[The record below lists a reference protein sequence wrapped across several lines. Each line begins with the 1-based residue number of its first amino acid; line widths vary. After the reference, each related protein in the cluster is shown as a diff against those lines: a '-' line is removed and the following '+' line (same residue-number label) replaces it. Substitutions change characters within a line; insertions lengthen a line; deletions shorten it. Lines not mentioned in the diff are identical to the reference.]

1 MTRQTPPPPKKNNRA
16 LTIIIVII
24 IILALLGVYSHTK
37 QKNANGNNPNPN
49 NAPAQQANPNNNNPN
64 QTKLPEP
71 KSINTFNLTDD
82 SGQAYSNDNLK
93 GHWTLV
99 FFGFTH
105 CGDVCPLTLTELN
118 KMYTQLQKETPTEQL
133 PQVLFVS
140 VDPQRDTQ
148 DVLHQYIKSYNPN
161 FIAASGDEPNLNVFV
176 KDLGVYF
183 NKTPKSGG
191 GYGMDHSSQI
201 FVFNPSGQWVGILNY
216 PFQGPQLVQS
226 LKTFQ

>member
-1 MTRQTPPPPKKNNRA
+1 MTRPNPPPPQRKNNRA

-37 QKNANGNNPNPN
+37 QKNGNNPNAN
-49 NAPAQQANPNNNNPN
+49 NTPAQQTNNNNPN

-71 KSINTFNLTDD
+71 KSINSFTLTDD
-82 SGQAYSNDNLK
+82 SGQTYSNENLN
-93 GHWTLV
+93 GHWTLM

-118 KMYTQLQKETPTEQL
+118 KMYGQLQKELPSEQL

-140 VDPQRDTQ
+140 VDPQRDTK
-148 DVLHQYIKSYNPN
+148 DVLHQYIKTYNPN

-183 NKTPKSGG
+183 NKVQKSGG
-191 GYGMDHSSQI
+191 DYGMNHSSQI
-201 FVFNPSGQWVGILNY
+201 FIFNPSGQWVGILTY
-216 PFQGPQLVQS
+216 PFQGPQLAQS
-226 LKTFQ
+226 FKTFQ